1 MTGAGI
7 SPAAIGSHQKAFR
20 AVLDWK
26 KDSFQVLHDYFKWQG
41 GLAHVDAHG
50 NTILHFLAINGNES
64 AFKELSVLL
73 SREMLKKGNFKGNTT
88 LHEAARFG
96 RRKVVGIILKKD
108 KGLALARN
116 SLGETPLYVAV
127 ASGKKDVFDCLMELN
142 KDNVPTPRND
152 GCTILHAAVIG
163 EYYSLALEIVNSF
176 PNLAQARDEKGL
188 TALNLLASRPH
199 SFKSRSAYS
208 FLSLGS
214 RSYIPVQLIRCLIYL
229 CIPPTSPLWLTKL
242 TSVSNLLRGVDD
254 IKQKH
259 ALAVLL
265 AKRLIGDED
274 WSRYTYG
281 ESTMEPY
288 KDHGQMNVSVS
299 LQRPNLDTTIDSPK
313 NIGMRNPLFQAVENS
328 IEELVEEILER
339 FPDAAYTVDENGKNV
354 LHIAVEKKDKRLYD
368 YLKTKVQEDVML
380 TAMDNQGNTILH
392 LATKQGNGPRIVLDY
407 MTHMAWDVCWFKRIW
422 YDSPPN
428 FQYHRNIDGKTAF
441 ELFQENHVSLREKAE
456 KTLKDMNNGL
466 MLVATL
472 IGAVNY
478 ATLFT
483 IPGGFVDDKNS
494 ASFGRPKFFSTKKE
508 DQVLSF
514 LWYTGVALFSA
525 LIALTAMLLIQL
537 SRFTNND
544 FFMILPVRYLGSLA
558 ALFISTIFTIA
569 ACAQAYVIIEINVN
583 PYKVMWPAIGF
594 LIFISTDVV
603 YRTFH
608 YLYFAFC
615 CSVLFAGRE
624 VAYI

>member
-7 SPAAIGSHQKAFR
+7 SPAAIVSHHKAFR

-26 KDSFQVLHDYFKWQG
+26 KDSFQVLHDYLKWQG
-41 GLAHVDAHG
+41 GLAHVDVHG

-64 AFKELSVLL
+64 AFEELSVLL
-73 SREMLKKGNFKGNTT
+73 SSEMLKKGNLKGDTT

-108 KGLALARN
+108 EGLALARN

-142 KDNVPTPRND
+142 KDNVTTPRHD

-163 EYYSLALEIVNSF
+163 EYYSLALEIVKSF
-176 PNLAQARDEKGL
+176 PNLAQAQDQKGL

-229 CIPPTSPLWLTKL
+229 CIPPMDNRTSSLWLIKL
-242 TSVSNLLRGVDD
+242 TSGYRRVLRVYNLLRGVDD

-259 ALAVLL
+259 TLAVLL
-265 AKRLIGDED
+265 AKRLIGDEED

-281 ESTMEPY
+281 ERTMEPC
-288 KDHGQMNVSVS
+288 N
-299 LQRPNLDTTIDSPK
+299 R
-313 NIGMRNPLFQAVENS
+313 MRNPLIQAVENS
-328 IEELVEEILER
+328 IEELVAEILEK

-368 YLKTKVQEDVML
+368 YLKTKVHEDVML
-380 TAMDNQGNTILH
+380 TAIDNQGNTILH
-392 LATKQGNGPRIVLDY
+392 LATKEGNGPRIVLDY
-407 MTHMAWDVCWFKRIW
+407 MNQMAWDVCWFKRIW

-428 FQYHRNIDGKTAF
+428 FQYHRNIDGKTAI
-441 ELFQENHVSLREKAE
+441 ELFQKNHVSLRENAE

-483 IPGGFVDDKNS
+483 IPGGFVDDNNS

-525 LIALTAMLLIQL
+525 LIALTVMLLIQL

-583 PYKVMWPAIGF
+583 PYKAMWPAIGF
-594 LIFISTDVV
+594 LIFISMDVV